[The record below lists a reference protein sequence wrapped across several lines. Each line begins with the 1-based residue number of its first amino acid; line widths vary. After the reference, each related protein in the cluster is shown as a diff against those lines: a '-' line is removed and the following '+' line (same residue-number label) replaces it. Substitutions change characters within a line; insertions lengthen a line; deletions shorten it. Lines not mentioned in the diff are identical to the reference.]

1 MIFSLI
7 AVTITFTALVIW
19 VYRPSQRS
27 RFEDLG
33 KLVFDTDPADQTVK
47 EALNKQNLKAGNPR

>member
-33 KLVFDTDPADQTVK
+33 KLVFDTDPNMSQERTVQQTLK
-47 EALNKQNLKAGNPR
+47 EGTPR

>member
-33 KLVFDTDPADQTVK
+33 KLVFDTDPNMSQERLVQQTLK
-47 EALNKQNLKAGNPR
+47 EGTPR

>member
-7 AVTITFTALVIW
+7 AVTITFTALVVW

-33 KLVFDTDPADQTVK
+33 KLVFDTDPADPTVK
-47 EALNKQNLKAGNPR
+47 EALNKQNLKEGTPR